1 MADSIRF
8 CPKCKLPQRPDPRIY
23 KGAGERC
30 HRCGF
35 RFEDADK
42 WKEKDHGKNESGKP
56 IYR

>member
-23 KGAGERC
+23 KDAGERC

-42 WKEKDHGKNESGKP
+42 PKQRDHRKD
-56 IYR
+56 